1 MHIRC
6 FEAVLRRKSIYIL
19 LHNVLIFHVNGCY
32 NVVSV

>member
-6 FEAVLRRKSIYIL
+6 FKAVLRRKSVYIL
-19 LHNVLIFHVNGCY
+19 LHNVLIFQVDGRY